1 VKPIHLVI
9 GFVMATF
16 NATQSRVNGAL
27 GHFVGSAITAAL
39 VSFGS
44 GLVVV
49 TLIVLS
55 VPRFRAAFQSIPELV
70 RSGELKWWQCIGGI
84 SGAFY
89 VIGQGFIVPIIG
101 VAIFTIAIVAGQ
113 TVSSL
118 FVDKFGL
125 GPAGPRAVSMW
136 RIFSAALAIVG
147 VVVSVMGRD
156 HTGTFSLPA
165 IMYAF
170 GSGSLTAAQ
179 YAVNGRVAKST
190 QQPLASTLLNFLVG
204 TSTLI
209 VVMIIDVIA
218 THKMIPPPPSPLDH
232 PILWTGGTIGVVYIA
247 AAAVLVRLLGVLIF
261 ALTTVVGQ
269 LTGAVILDIAF
280 PTSGSH
286 VTTELML
293 GVAITAGAVIL
304 ASFTPQRNAPKV
316 TQ

>member
-1 VKPIHLVI
+1 
-9 GFVMATF
+9 MATF

-44 GLVVV
+44 GLIVVA
-49 TLIVLS
+49 TIAMA
-55 VPRFRAAFQSIPELV
+55 VPKIRSAFFAIPELI
-70 RSGELKWWQCIGGI
+70 RSGELKWWQCIGGV

-89 VIGQGFIVPIIG
+89 VIGQGFVVPIIG

-125 GPAGPRAVSMW
+125 GPAGPRAVSAW
-136 RIFSAALAIVG
+136 RVFSAALAIVG
-147 VVVSVMGRD
+147 VVVSVLGRD
-156 HTGTFSLPA
+156 HTGTFSIPA
-165 IMYAF
+165 IMYVF

-190 QQPLASTLLNFLVG
+190 QQPLASTLLNFIVG
-204 TSTLI
+204 TSALLI
-209 VVMIIDVIA
+209 IMILDVIA
-218 THKMIPPPPSPLDH
+218 THKMIPAPPSPLEH
-232 PILWTGGTIGVVYIA
+232 PILWTGGTIGVVYVA

-261 ALTTVVGQ
+261 ALTSVVGQ
-269 LTGAVILDIAF
+269 LTGAVILDIVY
-280 PTSGSH
+280 PTAGSH
-286 VTTELML
+286 VTTELLL

-304 ASFTPQRNAPKV
+304 ASFSPKRRKHDSAPSG
-316 TQ
+316 